1 MQISDLFDE
10 FPIDGGDV
18 IPITVQKLLR
28 EDLNVCDDWQRTE
41 ELLLSA
47 QKLMPDRLE
56 INVALYK
63 MYAYSNRH
71 REALELI
78 DETLQRSAERAGFPP
93 AWQGLNQGSAPWHE
107 ATGDVRLYLY
117 TLKAMGFVLLRMG
130 SVEQAAV
137 VLHKLEELDP
147 LDQVGG
153 SVVRQ
158 MAERLLESEAEAQ
171 L

>member
-28 EDLNVCDDWQRTE
+28 EDLNVCDNWQRTE

-47 QKLMPDRLE
+47 QKLMPDRLD

-71 REALELI
+71 QEALALI
-78 DETLQRSAERAGFPP
+78 DKTLQRSAERAGFPP
-93 AWQGLNQGSAPWHE
+93 PWQGLNRDSALWDD
-107 ATGDVRLYLY
+107 ATGDIRLYLY

-130 SVEQAAV
+130 SVEQAAK
-137 VLHKLEELDP
+137 VLLKLEELDP

-158 MAERLLESEAEAQ
+158 MAERLLEPELEV
-171 L
+171 